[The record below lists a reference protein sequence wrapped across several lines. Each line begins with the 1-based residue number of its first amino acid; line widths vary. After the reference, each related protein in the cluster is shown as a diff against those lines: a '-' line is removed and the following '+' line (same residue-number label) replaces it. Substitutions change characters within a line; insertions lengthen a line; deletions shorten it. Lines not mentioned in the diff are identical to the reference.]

1 MRKCTKEWIGRVK
14 YHNVKELEWKYFTIV
29 WKEIIIYFNPVQ
41 DDVSLYFLYH
51 NFFLLICLSLS
62 FVFHFWKDI
71 VWRIVIKI
79 NVIAKAW
86 KDSKNHI
93 SKMVTSERNEP
104 KLKPSIHL
112 SMSLLKKKI
121 FFVKMES
128 RVSFLLFIIYVCF
141 VDIWIRV
148 WLSLVNFFLGK

>member
-1 MRKCTKEWIGRVK
+1 MARVK
-14 YHNVKELEWKYFTIV
+14 YHNVKELEWKYFIIV

-51 NFFLLICLSLS
+51 NFFYWYVFLYLL
-62 FVFHFWKDI
+62 FFHFWKDI

-112 SMSLLKKKI
+112 SMSPLKKKF

-141 VDIWIRV
+141 VDLWIRV
-148 WLSLVNFFLGK
+148 WLSLVIFFLGK

>member
-1 MRKCTKEWIGRVK
+1 MARVK
-14 YHNVKELEWKYFTIV
+14 YHNVKELEWKYFIIV

-51 NFFLLICLSLS
+51 NFFYWYVFLYLS
-62 FVFHFWKDI
+62 FFHFWKGI

-112 SMSLLKKKI
+112 SMSPLKKKF

-141 VDIWIRV
+141 VDLWIRV
-148 WLSLVNFFLGK
+148 WLSLVIFFLGK

>member
-1 MRKCTKEWIGRVK
+1 MGRVK
-14 YHNVKELEWKYFTIV
+14 YHNVKELEWKYFIIV

-51 NFFLLICLSLS
+51 NFFYWYVFLYLS
-62 FVFHFWKDI
+62 FFHFWKDI

-112 SMSLLKKKI
+112 SMNPLNSLVYEPT

-128 RVSFLLFIIYVCF
+128 RVSFLLFIIYICF
-141 VDIWIRV
+141 VDLWIRV
-148 WLSLVNFFLGK
+148 WLCFVIFFLGK